1 MSDDPSSATITSPTP
16 SIERSAQTV
25 APTRSPS
32 LKAATRALVRSAVAP
47 AGAVEAK
54 LSKAS
59 AAKAKNR
66 IRAAEVTVRPVCSSP
81 RVTACSFEPLRSHSS
96 RIRVIRNT
104 S

>member
-1 MSDDPSSATITSPTP
+1 VAGTATTRT
-16 SIERSAQTV
+16 TV
-25 APTRSPS
+25 ASTSTAAARPKPIA
-32 LKAATRALVRSAVAP
+32 LKASSRLPVN
-47 AGAVEAK
+47 
-54 LSKAS
+54 
-59 AAKAKNR
+59 AAKTTTM